1 MKVSLN
7 WLKRYVEIEEDV
19 DCLADDL
26 SMFGLNVEEVTSLAP
41 EFSGVIFGKVLE
53 VEKHPKADRLSLCTV
68 DAGSGEPLRI
78 VCGAANVRPGL
89 GVPVALHGAVLP
101 GGFKIKR
108 TKIRGEA
115 SEGMICSEKELMIG
129 EDAEGIMELDFEETP
144 GVNLEGRL
152 GTSDYILDIEVTPNR
167 PDLLSHIGIAREI
180 AALYRRP
187 LRAPQRLELATG
199 EQYVIQVENGEDC
212 PRYTAAFVEDVT
224 VGPSPGWLRD
234 LLTASGIKPVNNI
247 VDITNFVLMEMGQPL
262 HAFDMDTLRRD
273 TIGVRRARKGESL
286 LTLDDVMRELDEEI
300 LVIADGERPVGL
312 AGVMG
317 GSETEI
323 REGTRRILIESAMF
337 GPRLIRRTKERLKL
351 ETEASYRFEREGDI
365 GATLEALER
374 ACHLIKEMGAG
385 RPVPR
390 YAEFLADPESL
401 GVRTVSLRTKQA
413 NRVMGTHLAS
423 AEIVSLL
430 ERLGLGATGSGNDV
444 TVAVPTFRRDLKE
457 EIDLIEEVA
466 RVYGYDNIGRE
477 SGSRGTVFATVSPA
491 DIRDERL
498 CTYLASRSFT
508 EVVTSSFMDLED
520 PVKFGW
526 EETDP
531 RRRPVEIANPLTA
544 AQSVM
549 RTSLLPGLLTVIQ
562 RNSPTEQDGM
572 RIFEYGKIFL
582 QAGSGSGLP
591 NEELHIAAALTR
603 KAGPLQWIEE
613 QRRVDFF
620 DMKGEFEALLDRL
633 GVPADIRML
642 PTGNEGHPFVYRW
655 MVKDRRLAEGGQVP
669 RLVTGR
675 YGIETPVYYFDLL
688 LDALPVS
695 GRGGQGYV
703 RTSPYPLVKRD
714 LCLVAGER
722 VVFADIR
729 NVIVRSA
736 KYLESIRLFDYYTG
750 GHLGESKRSYT
761 FRLSFRS
768 KEGTLADSDVDRE
781 IEKILS
787 ELNRELQVTLRK

>member
-7 WLKRYVEIEEDV
+7 WLKRYVEIDEDV
-19 DCLADDL
+19 DLLADDL
-26 SMFGLNVEEVTSLAP
+26 SMFGLNVEEVTNLAP
-41 EFSGVIFGKVLE
+41 DFSGIVFGKVLE
-53 VEKHPKADRLSLCTV
+53 VQRHPKADRLSLCTV

-89 GVPVALHGAVLP
+89 GVPVAVHGAVLP

-108 TKIRGEA
+108 TKIRGEV

-144 GVNLEGRL
+144 GTSLEGRL

-167 PDLLSHIGIAREI
+167 PDLLSHIGVAREI

-187 LRAPQRLELATG
+187 LGEPERLELAAGSTFDLS
-199 EQYVIQVENGEDC
+199 VEDGADC

-224 VGPSPGWLRD
+224 IGPSSEWLKN
-234 LLTASGIKPVNNI
+234 LLTAAGVKPVNNI

-262 HAFDMDTLRRD
+262 HAFDLDTLRRE
-273 TIGVRRARKGESL
+273 TIVVRRARKGEDL
-286 LTLDDVMRELDEEI
+286 RTLDGITRELDREI
-300 LVIADGERPVGL
+300 LVIADGERPVAL

-317 GSETEI
+317 GSDTEI
-323 REGTRRILIESAMF
+323 REGTRRILLESAMF
-337 GPRLIRRTKERLKL
+337 EPRLVRRAKERFRL

-365 GATLEALER
+365 GITLQALER
-374 ACHLIKEMGAG
+374 ACFLIRELGAG
-385 RPVPR
+385 RPVPQ
-390 YAEFLADPESL
+390 YAESLADPGSIGE
-401 GVRTVSLRTKQA
+401 RTVALRTKQA
-413 NRVMGTHLAS
+413 NRVMGTHLTS
-423 AEIVSLL
+423 GEIVSLL
-430 ERLGLGATGSGNDV
+430 GRLALGATASGNNV
-444 TVAVPTFRRDLKE
+444 TVSVPTFRRDLRE

-477 SGSRGTVFATVSPA
+477 SSSRGTVFATVSPA
-491 DIRDERL
+491 DIRNERI
-498 CTYLASRSFT
+498 CAYLASRSFA
-508 EVVTSSFMDLED
+508 EVVTSSFMDPED

-526 EETDP
+526 GETDP
-531 RRRPVEIANPLTA
+531 RCRPIEIANPLTA
-544 AQSVM
+544 AQSVL
-549 RTSLLPGLLTVIQ
+549 RTSLVPGLLGVIQ
-562 RNSPTEQDGM
+562 RNSPTEQEGM
-572 RIFEYGKIFL
+572 RIFEYGKTFL
-582 QAGSGSGLP
+582 RAQSGSGLP
-591 NEELHIAAALTR
+591 NEELHVAAALAR
-603 KAGPLQWIEE
+603 KADPLQWIEQ
-613 QRRVDFF
+613 QRRVDYF
-620 DMKGEFEALLDRL
+620 DMKGELEALLDRL
-633 GVPADIRML
+633 GVSTDVRML
-642 PTGNEGHPFVYRW
+642 PTENDNHPFVYKW
-655 MVKDRRLAEGGQVP
+655 VVKGRQLAEGGRIP
-669 RLVTGR
+669 RHVTGR

-688 LDALPVS
+688 IDALPVS
-695 GRGGQGYV
+695 ARGELGYS

-722 VVFADIR
+722 VAFADIQ
-729 NVIVRSA
+729 NVIVRST

-787 ELNRELQVTLRK
+787 DLNRELQVTLRR